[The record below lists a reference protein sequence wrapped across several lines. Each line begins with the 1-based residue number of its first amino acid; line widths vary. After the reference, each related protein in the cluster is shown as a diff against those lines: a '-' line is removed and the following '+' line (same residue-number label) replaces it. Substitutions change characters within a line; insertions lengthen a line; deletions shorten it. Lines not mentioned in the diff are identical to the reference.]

1 MHRAEKG
8 EGFYTLYIIA
18 LSPEQQQKWVDV
30 IKQGK
35 KVTTGDVCVGR
46 GGGGVSVY
54 SLTLKPDVS
63 RYTSRK

>member
-30 IKQGK
+30 IKQG
-35 KVTTGDVCVGR
+35 
-46 GGGGVSVY
+46 
-54 SLTLKPDVS
+54 
-63 RYTSRK
+63 